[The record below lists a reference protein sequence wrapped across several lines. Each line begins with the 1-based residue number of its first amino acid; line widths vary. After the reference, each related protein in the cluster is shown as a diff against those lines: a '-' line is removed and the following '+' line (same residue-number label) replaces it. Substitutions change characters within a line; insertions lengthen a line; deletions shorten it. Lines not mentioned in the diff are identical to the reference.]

1 MILEEVCI
9 RHHGAGIIYKEGEGK
24 GVKDGEGVT
33 ELNKKGSLENKSI
46 IIPSLFSSFQRGDI
60 GILFFISFCARKKER
75 QHIIGTRC
83 SFFASF
89 LF

>member
-46 IIPSLFSSFQRGDI
+46 IIPSLFSFFQRGDI
-60 GILFFISFCARKKER
+60 GILFLFPFVLENRKDSILLE
-75 QHIIGTRC
+75 HGASSLLP
-83 SFFASF
+83 SFF
-89 LF
+89 